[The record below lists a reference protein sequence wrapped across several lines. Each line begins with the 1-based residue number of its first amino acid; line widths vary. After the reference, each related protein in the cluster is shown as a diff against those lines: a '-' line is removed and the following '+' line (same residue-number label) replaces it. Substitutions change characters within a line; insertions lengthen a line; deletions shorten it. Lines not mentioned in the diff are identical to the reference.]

1 MTKEEAWRDYVEKY
15 DLEVPQDQLE
25 KEIRMIR
32 TDLMHRMRYDT
43 MSGGAIHPF
52 PELELENQKE
62 EIYAAALWEVKSEL
76 VMRDL
81 IQTLDITVTKEE
93 LESEAK
99 AMAQR
104 QNTTVT
110 EIKRFFGEDL
120 SMLEWDIKKQ
130 KAMTLVFSGV

>member
-25 KEIRMIR
+25 KEMRMIR

>member
-43 MSGGAIHPF
+43 MSGGAIHSF